1 MKHFTL
7 FYVILTL
14 LSLTSCSSGEK
25 EVTIIYSE
33 EEPFGTIS
41 KKLEE
46 VLERNTGVQ
55 VNLVIG
61 SGSAANVDSVARGA
75 ADFAVT
81 ENYVPYQSGVNSV
94 TVLFPQILHIFYN
107 SEITPGS
114 FEELVTDKRIFIGL
128 KGSGSYRFMQ
138 NLFDFFKV
146 DNSRIHIVEDA
157 FDEVDVFAGF
167 NDILSD
173 NYLIGLE
180 DYKIYSFDHVDRYGK
195 GSIAEAIALKFPKVH
210 PYVIP
215 QKTYGNITDQPV
227 LTLSTDAVLIVSDQL
242 SNDLLYEVIRSVFH
256 EKQAFNEISP
266 LVYKGLD
273 EKFNRGALTFP
284 LHEGVRI
291 YLDRDEPGFF
301 ERYAELTGVIFSIVV
316 VVISGLLSLNKWQ
329 VQRKK
334 DRVDVFYN
342 DLMEIKNRL
351 DTNYT
356 TDNGRSDLKL
366 VKASQNKAFQMLINE
381 DLEANESFRIY
392 MELSKE
398 VIQDIKN
405 RLAYIRKQQQV

>member
-1 MKHFTL
+1 MKHFAIIYIILITL
-7 FYVILTL
+7 FLA
-14 LSLTSCSSGEK
+14 SCSSDEK

-46 VLERNTGVQ
+46 VLERNTGVP
-55 VNLVIG
+55 VNLIIG
-61 SGSAANVDSVARGA
+61 SGSLANVDSVARGT

-81 ENYVPYQSGVNSV
+81 ENYIPYKQGVNSV
-94 TVLFPQILHIFYN
+94 TVFFPQILHIFYA
-107 SEITPGS
+107 SENPPLS
-114 FEELVTDKRIFIGL
+114 FEELVMDKRVFIGL
-128 KGSGSYRFMQ
+128 EGSGSYRFMQ
-138 NLFDFFKV
+138 NLFDFFKL
-146 DNSRIHIVEDA
+146 DKSRIHIAEDA

-173 NYLIGLE
+173 NYLTGLE
-180 DYKIYSFDHVDRYGK
+180 DYKIYSFDQVDRFGK

-210 PYVIP
+210 PYIIP
-215 QKTYGNITDQPV
+215 QNTYGSINDQPV
-227 LTLSTDAVLIVSDQL
+227 LTLSTDAVLVANSQL
-242 SNDLLYEVIRSVFH
+242 DNDLLYEVIRSVFH

-273 EKFNRGALTFP
+273 ENFDHGALTFP
-284 LHEGVRI
+284 LHEGARI
-291 YLDRDEPGFF
+291 YLDRDEPGLY
-301 ERYAELTGVIFSIVV
+301 ERYAELTGVIFSIAVV
-316 VVISGLLSLNKWQ
+316 LISGLISLKKWQ

-342 DLMEIKNRL
+342 DLMQIKNRL
-351 DTNYT
+351 DTQYT
-356 TDNGRSDLKL
+356 LENGRSDLKL

-381 DLEANESFRIY
+381 DLEANDSFRIY

-405 RLAYIRKQQQV
+405 RMAYLKKKQQV